1 MELGQIFQLY
11 QLLKEDT
18 LSFFYQG
25 SFSDEITDKII
36 GLSEYSISVLQD
48 QARMSSKVSFL
59 IAECFQ
65 NVVRHGTE
73 ADASIINKRYTGM
86 FSTRHIGTSYYIA
99 SCNLVKKENI
109 DFLTSRID
117 DINRLDKEDLKK
129 MYLQNLE
136 HEGLSSKGGAGLGL
150 IEMARKS
157 GQKLEYLFEPYD
169 QEYSFFY
176 LQIKM
181 KSSDVQLQ
189 NSVSSIPIHQTVEF
203 HTLMMQNN
211 FLLMH
216 KGDYSRE
223 SVIPILR
230 MLENNLR
237 SQTDVFK
244 YKKKVFHIL
253 VEVLQ
258 NISKH
263 SFVENGIHHGIFVLG
278 MQDDSYNVLAGN
290 YVAADEIDE
299 LRMRLDQLNSMNKD
313 EMNSLYKTTL
323 RQGKSTKRGGAGLG
337 LIDIARESLRK
348 IDYVF
353 YPIDDKKSFFLMS
366 LAIR

>member
-36 GLSEYSISVLQD
+36 GLSEYSISVRQD

-59 IAECFQ
+59 MAECFQ

-73 ADASIINKRYTGM
+73 ADASIVKHRYTGM
-86 FSTRHIGTSYYIA
+86 FSTRHIGASYYIA

-109 DFLTSRID
+109 DFLTSRINE
-117 DINRLDKEDLKK
+117 INRLDKDDLKK
-129 MYLQNLE
+129 MYLESLE

-157 GQKLEYLFEPYD
+157 GQKLEYLFEPFD

-181 KSSDVQLQ
+181 KSPDVQNQ
-189 NSVSSIPIHQTVEF
+189 NGGSIPIHQTVEF
-203 HTLMMQNN
+203 HNLMMQNN

-237 SQTDVFK
+237 SQTDIFK

-253 VEVLQ
+253 VEILQ
-258 NISKH
+258 NISIH
-263 SFVENGIHHGIFVLG
+263 SFAENGIHHGIFVLG

-290 YVAADEIDE
+290 YVAAEETDE
-299 LRMRLDQLNSMNKD
+299 LRTRLDHLNSMNKE
-313 EMNSLYKTTL
+313 EMNNLYKATL

-348 IDYVF
+348 IDYKF
-353 YPIDDKKSFFLMS
+353 YPADDKKSFFLMS
-366 LAIR
+366 VAIR

>member
-36 GLSEYSISVLQD
+36 GLSEYSISVRQD

-59 IAECFQ
+59 MAECFQ

-73 ADASIINKRYTGM
+73 ADASIVKHRYTGM
-86 FSTRHIGTSYYIA
+86 FSTRHIGASYYIA

-117 DINRLDKEDLKK
+117 EINRLDKDDLKK
-129 MYLQNLE
+129 MYLENLE

-157 GQKLEYLFEPYD
+157 GQKLEYLFEPFD
-169 QEYSFFY
+169 KDYSFFY
-176 LQIKM
+176 LQIRM
-181 KSSDVQLQ
+181 KSPDVRGL
-189 NSVSSIPIHQTVEF
+189 NEGSSVPIEQTIEF
-203 HTLMMQNN
+203 HNLMMQNN

-237 SQTDVFK
+237 SQSDIFK
-244 YKKKVFHIL
+244 YKKKVFHVL
-253 VEVLQ
+253 VEILQ
-258 NISKH
+258 NISIH
-263 SFVENGIHHGIFVLG
+263 SFAQNGIHHGIFVIGLK
-278 MQDDSYNVLAGN
+278 DESYNVLAGN
-290 YVAADEIDE
+290 YVASDEIDD
-299 LRMRLDQLNSMNKD
+299 LKTRLDLLNSMNKD
-313 EMNSLYKTTL
+313 EMNSLYKATL
-323 RQGKSTKRGGAGLG
+323 RQGKATKRGGAGLG

-348 IDYVF
+348 IDYQF
-353 YPIDDKKSFFLMS
+353 YPVDDKKSFFLMS
-366 LAIR
+366 VSIR

>member
-36 GLSEYSISVLQD
+36 GLSEYSISMRQD

-59 IAECFQ
+59 MAECFQ

-73 ADASIINKRYTGM
+73 ADTSIIKHKYTGM

-117 DINRLDKEDLKK
+117 EINRLDKDDLKK
-129 MYLQNLE
+129 MYLENLE

-157 GQKLEYLFEPYD
+157 GQKLEYLFEPFD
-169 QEYSFFY
+169 QDFSFFY

-181 KSSDVQLQ
+181 KSLDLQ
-189 NSVSSIPIHQTVEF
+189 GQNGGISVPIHQTVAF
-203 HTLMMQNN
+203 HHLMMQNN

-237 SQTDVFK
+237 SQSDVYK
-244 YKKKVFHIL
+244 YKKKVFHVL
-253 VEVLQ
+253 VEILQ
-258 NISKH
+258 NISIH
-263 SFVENGIHHGIFVLG
+263 SFAENGIHHGIFVLG
-278 MQDDSYNVLAGN
+278 MKDESFHILAGN
-290 YVAADEIDE
+290 FVAADETDE
-299 LRMRLDQLNSMNKD
+299 LRTRLDQLNSMNKED
-313 EMNSLYKTTL
+313 LNSLYKATL
-323 RQGKSTKRGGAGLG
+323 RQGKGTRRGGAGLG

-348 IDYVF
+348 IDYQL
-353 YPIDDKKSFFLMS
+353 YPADDKKAFFLMS
-366 LAIR
+366 VNIR